1 VGLCATSIFFIL
13 LVAFL
18 IHNFN
23 ETYKLA
29 YKEVRDAKQGNITE
43 ASKNYTTAT
52 CWFDPDHGSWTPP
65 EYQTQCKEW
74 NEIKGQNATEYAESQ
89 QEQIVADAFDKMM
102 SSVTNK
108 MAFLLAVV
116 SLVSAIG
123 TCIALCVLNSRHKRR
138 WRRKRRMMRRM

>member
-1 VGLCATSIFFIL
+1 MVTSNQSHQLAPYGGPGPHQPRGMIVAVPPPMMQQSQRKHHGGKGHRPKPKAPRRKATSGEIVGLCATSIFFIL

-18 IHNFN
+18 IHSFN

-65 EYQTQCKEW
+65 EY
-74 NEIKGQNATEYAESQ
+74 
-89 QEQIVADAFDKMM
+89 
-102 SSVTNK
+102 
-108 MAFLLAVV
+108 
-116 SLVSAIG
+116 
-123 TCIALCVLNSRHKRR
+123 
-138 WRRKRRMMRRM
+138 